1 MNRVIFFQVR
11 DAASKINWICQTA
24 RSHFE
29 KREPFIIFVEDL
41 KAQEFVDE
49 ILWKIPETSFLPH
62 TICDEETKDFIAITK
77 TKSNVNQARIAFNLC
92 STPLLIDSPFRIIYD
107 FEDLSN
113 PHKNKLSSF
122 RFDAYKSAHF
132 LIEATS

>member
-11 DAASKINWICQTA
+11 DAASKIQSICQTA
-24 RSHFE
+24 LSHFE
-29 KREPFIIFVEDL
+29 KQEPFIIFVEDL

-49 ILWKIPETSFLPH
+49 ILWKIPERGFLPH
-62 TICDEETKDFIAITK
+62 IISDEATKDFIAITK

-113 PHKNKLSSF
+113 PHKNKLSSL

-132 LIEATS
+132 LIEAKS